1 MDPNKRISCKEAM
14 EDPYFKMDPKPTEDV
29 FYKFDIPYP
38 KRESLPDADIKKS
51 LAMNIVDDQNQQAT
65 NPQVSQ
71 NMNQQLDSE
80 PVNKRLRMGG
90 QQMNANSQPM
100 FPSGE
105 FHQPM
110 QNQHMISQSIFIAF
124 TLLFSGY
131 GWDDESATT
140 AVSTAAY
147 IRESTDAH
155 FNASH
160 RSAQMGM
167 MQGGQQFP
175 HQSM

>member
-1 MDPNKRISCKEAM
+1 
-14 EDPYFKMDPKPTEDV
+14 MDPKPTEDV

-110 QNQHMISQSIFIAF
+110 QNQHMISQSSWCSF
-124 TLLFSGY
+124 TNNN
-131 GWDDESATT
+131 
-140 AVSTAAY
+140 
-147 IRESTDAH
+147 
-155 FNASH
+155 FN
-160 RSAQMGM
+160 
-167 MQGGQQFP
+167 
-175 HQSM
+175 